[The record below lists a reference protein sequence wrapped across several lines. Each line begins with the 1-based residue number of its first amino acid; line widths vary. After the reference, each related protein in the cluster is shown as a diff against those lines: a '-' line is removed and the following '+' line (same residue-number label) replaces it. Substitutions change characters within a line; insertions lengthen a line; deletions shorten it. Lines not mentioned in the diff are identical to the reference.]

1 MNTNINQVIQTY
13 TVGQQVSFIYHGK
26 PRIGTVDAVKS
37 KTLVLRLP
45 GEKATFKA
53 FKYHK
58 INNS

>member
-1 MNTNINQVIQTY
+1 MNTNVNQLIQTY

-26 PRIGTVDAVKS
+26 PRIGTVDAVKA
-37 KTLVLRLP
+37 KVLVLKLA
-45 GEKATFKA
+45 GEGDNFKA